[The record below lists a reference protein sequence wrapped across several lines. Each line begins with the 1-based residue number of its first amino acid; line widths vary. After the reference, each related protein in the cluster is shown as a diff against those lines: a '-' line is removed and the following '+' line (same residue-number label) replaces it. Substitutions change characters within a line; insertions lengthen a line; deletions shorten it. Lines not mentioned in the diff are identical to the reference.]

1 MNYVRGESNMADS
14 NNSQLLMLNGTYV
27 IYYSLN
33 SIRIHIVFF
42 LKGCFNLKSKK
53 LLRFRGINVHLIRN

>member
-14 NNSQLLMLNGTYV
+14 NNSQFLMLNGTYV

-33 SIRIHIVFF
+33 SIRIHIVF
-42 LKGCFNLKSKK
+42 LKKGMLQFKK
-53 LLRFRGINVHLIRN
+53 QKIIEI